1 MSRWTVLFSSVIPAS
16 GTRQID
22 KTFIKGLLT
31 IQDQEH
37 FKTHN
42 KRKLR
47 QQYRKSRFSGDK
59 TAPLAVS
66 FHHTWAAILD
76 VLENISDVGLP
87 WEQRLHFRG
96 MRHELIPRKCSLCSQ
111 GNVGPN
117 RKLVPSTP
125 RLSFLDGMIEA
136 HPRPPP
142 PLPPQRFRPEGEIP
156 RRHSSNS
163 RVY

>member
-31 IQDQEH
+31 RQNQEH

-47 QQYRKSRFSGDK
+47 RQYRKSRFSGDK

-66 FHHTWAAILD
+66 FHHACAAILD
-76 VLENISDVGLP
+76 VFEN
-87 WEQRLHFRG
+87 FR
-96 MRHELIPRKCSLCSQ
+96 
-111 GNVGPN
+111 
-117 RKLVPSTP
+117 
-125 RLSFLDGMIEA
+125 
-136 HPRPPP
+136 
-142 PLPPQRFRPEGEIP
+142 
-156 RRHSSNS
+156 S
-163 RVY
+163 RAESETRS

>member
-22 KTFIKGLLT
+22 KTFIKGLFT
-31 IQDQEH
+31 IQDQEIC
-37 FKTHN
+37 KSHN

-59 TAPLAVS
+59 TAPLAVTTL

-96 MRHELIPRKCSLCSQ
+96 MRHELIPRKYSLCSQ
-111 GNVGPN
+111 GNVG
-117 RKLVPSTP
+117 PSTP

-136 HPRPPP
+136 HP
-142 PLPPQRFRPEGEIP
+142 EGEIP

-163 RVY
+163 HVY